1 MRDILQILEQ
11 VSEAWE
17 LGGFTRA
24 IKWETKKYIIELTH
38 NTFIYDASLARISE
52 TLETQ
57 ASELKYE
64 FDILTVW
71 GWVDSKT
78 WALYIDIGTS
88 VDDLEHAKNIGKYY
102 WQLAIWD
109 SEAGE
114 EIILKYNK

>member
-1 MRDILQILEQ
+1 MKNILQILEK

-17 LGGFTRA
+17 LWGFTRA
-24 IKWETKKYIIELTH
+24 IKWETKRYIIGLTH
-38 NTFIYDASLARISE
+38 NLFREGTSPVE
-52 TLETQ
+52 VTEKLETQ

-78 WALYIDIGTS
+78 WEIYIDIGTS
-88 VDDLEHAKNIGKYY
+88 VEDLEHAKNIGKYY

-114 EIILKYNK
+114 EIIL